1 MLQEDFLAAAL
12 PLFSDDEVEILEW
25 SPDIGW
31 ATDIPEWADELLN
44 FFSST
49 QSLYG
54 HGVNYSPLSADWTAV
69 DTGWIENLE
78 RELEQRQFV
87 HFSEHFGFSRI
98 AELREGAPL
107 PVPHTPQALAAGQF
121 KLAKLAH
128 TAGGRIGLDNLALA
142 FSLSDVR
149 EHGRFLDE
157 LLEPFDGF
165 MLLDLHNLY
174 CQLENFSLSAEE
186 LLKTYPLHRVREI
199 HISGGSW
206 SHSIGKK
213 IRRDTH
219 DNEIPDEVLALLPL
233 VLAQCPNIEAVIF
246 ERLGGT
252 MNTAEQQHRFRDDFR
267 AIAKLIEQHLLKQ
280 NVVDEAIAAT
290 ESIALEELTKLEE
303 PGADDFPDI
312 QRYQKKLM
320 ELLQSE
326 QRPEEIIAELSK
338 DFEGEIAEYAHSIQ
352 PRMIAVGQELVAKW
366 TR

>member
-12 PLFSDDEVEILEW
+12 PLFSNDEVEILEW

-31 ATDIPEWADELLN
+31 ATDIPEWADELLK

-49 QSLYG
+49 HSLYG

-69 DTGWIENLE
+69 DTSWLENLE
-78 RELEQRQFV
+78 RELEQRQFI
-87 HFSEHFGFSRI
+87 HFSEHFGFSRL
-98 AELREGAPL
+98 AELQEGAPL
-107 PVPHTPQALAAGQF
+107 PVPHTAQALAAGQF
-121 KLAKLAH
+121 KLAKLAD
-128 TAGGRIGLDNLALA
+128 TTGGRIGLENLALA
-142 FSLSDVR
+142 FSHSDVN

-165 MLLDLHNLY
+165 ILLDLHNLY
-174 CQLENFSLSAEE
+174 CQLENFGLSAAE
-186 LLKTYPLHRVREI
+186 LLSTYPLHRVREI

-219 DNEIPDEVLALLPL
+219 DNEIPDEVLELLPQ
-233 VLAQCPNIEAVIF
+233 VLTKCPNIEACIF

-252 MNTAEQQHRFRDDFR
+252 MNSAEQQHRFRDDFR
-267 AIAKLIEQHLLKQ
+267 AIAKLIEKNWLEK

-290 ESIALEELTKLEE
+290 ESIALEELTKLAE
-303 PGADDFPDI
+303 PRAGDFPDI
-312 QRYQKKLM
+312 LRYQKKLM

-338 DFEGEIAEYAHSIQ
+338 ELEGEIADYARLLQ
-352 PRMIAVGQELVAKW
+352 PRMISTAQELVAKW

>member
-12 PLFSDDEVEILEW
+12 PLFSNDEVEILEW

-31 ATDIPEWADELLN
+31 ATAIPEWADELLN

-49 QSLYG
+49 HSLYG

-87 HFSEHFGFSRI
+87 HFSEHFGFSRLG
-98 AELREGAPL
+98 ELKQGAPL
-107 PVPHTPQALAAGQF
+107 PVPHTAQAVAAGQF
-121 KLAKLAH
+121 KLAKLAN
-128 TAGGRIGLDNLALA
+128 TTSRRIGLENLALA
-142 FSLSDVR
+142 FSLSDVN
-149 EHGRFLDE
+149 EQGRFLDE
-157 LLEPFDGF
+157 LLEPFNGF
-165 MLLDLHNLY
+165 ILLDLHNLY
-174 CQLENFSLSAEE
+174 CQLENFGLSAEE
-186 LLKTYPLHRVREI
+186 LLKTYSLHRVREI

-206 SHSIGKK
+206 SQAKNNK

-219 DNEIPDEVLALLPL
+219 DNEVPDEVLALLPL

-267 AIAKLIEQHLLKQ
+267 AIAKLIEQHWLEQ
-280 NVVDEAIAAT
+280 NVVDEAIAAPKYIPLAQSN
-290 ESIALEELTKLEE
+290 EPAEL
-303 PGADDFPDI
+303 GADDFPHI
-312 QRYQKKLM
+312 LHYQKRLM
-320 ELLQSE
+320 ELLHSE
-326 QRPEEIIAELSK
+326 QKPEEIIAALSK
-338 DFEGEIAEYAHSIQ
+338 DFDGDIADYASSMQ
-352 PRMIAVGQELVAKW
+352 PQMIAVGQELVAKW